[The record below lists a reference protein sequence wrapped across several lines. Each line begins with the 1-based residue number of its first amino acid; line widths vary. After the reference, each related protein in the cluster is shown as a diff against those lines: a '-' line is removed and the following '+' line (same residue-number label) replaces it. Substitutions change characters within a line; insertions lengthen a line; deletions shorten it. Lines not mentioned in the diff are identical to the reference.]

1 MAQAEGCG
9 VNATEN
15 RFYREKADHD
25 AAAGIKAS
33 HANAIA
39 KLVMM
44 RTYLTLEQ
52 QEAFDTEWLAKRGA
66 ISARSRAE
74 AGLPPLARA
83 ATADVGDL
91 PHPGGLAGALL
102 SQAMGGRCGC
112 RACIRERGDRD
123 ASGYP
128 LLMGMM
134 IVCLQCGNKRCP
146 HGHHHANACTNSN
159 EPGQTWSADA

>member
-1 MAQAEGCG
+1 
-9 VNATEN
+9 VSATEN
-15 RFYREKADHD
+15 RFYREKADDHR
-25 AAAGIKAS
+25 AAVLAAS
-33 HANAIA
+33 YDTAIA

-91 PHPGGLAGALL
+91 PHPGGFAGAHLAQL
-102 SQAMGGRCGC
+102 TRGKCAC
-112 RACIRERGDRD
+112 RSCIRERGDRD
-123 ASGYP
+123 ESGWP
-128 LLMGMM
+128 LLMGTM
-134 IVCLQCGNKRCP
+134 IVCVECGNKRCP
-146 HGHHHANACTNSN
+146 RANSHENACSGG
-159 EPGQTWSADA
+159 ES

>member
-74 AGLPPLARA
+74 AGLPTGARRHRRRRRPA
-83 ATADVGDL
+83 APRRPGRRAPVAGHGRQVRL
-91 PHPGGLAGALL
+91 SRVHP
-102 SQAMGGRCGC
+102 
-112 RACIRERGDRD
+112 
-123 ASGYP
+123 
-128 LLMGMM
+128 
-134 IVCLQCGNKRCP
+134 
-146 HGHHHANACTNSN
+146 
-159 EPGQTWSADA
+159 

>member
-83 ATADVGDL
+83 AAADVGDL
-91 PHPGGLAGALL
+91 PHPGGFAGARLAQL
-102 SQAMGGRCGC
+102 TGGKCAC
-112 RACIRERGDRD
+112 RSCIRERGDRD
-123 ASGYP
+123 EAGWP
-128 LLMGMM
+128 LLMGTM
-134 IVCLQCGNKRCP
+134 IVCVECGNKRCP
-146 HGHHHANACTNSN
+146 RANSHENACSGG
-159 EPGQTWSADA
+159 ES